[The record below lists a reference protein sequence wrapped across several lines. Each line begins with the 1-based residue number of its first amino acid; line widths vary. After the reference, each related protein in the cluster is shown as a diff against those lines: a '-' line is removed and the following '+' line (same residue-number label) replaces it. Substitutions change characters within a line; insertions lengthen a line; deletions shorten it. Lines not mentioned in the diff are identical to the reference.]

1 MRLQRRKE
9 ESMGFLKKLGYGLL
23 AIVAAVCLFVL
34 LCALNPSLTESISDI
49 LYGDDGNSGL
59 LGGRTAETVVM
70 PSGIMGE
77 VATPVSIT
85 PSEGFD
91 PSNLVPYTNY
101 NGTITTIPDNVLGKS
116 GYNPVTGTGLQLTE
130 TEAKEAKDSID
141 QGSTGSDLNFDPE
154 IYPYYAMLDSK
165 VQKLYKQIYA
175 SACDLVSSFE
185 PCVEVNTD
193 QVQYAFEAVFA
204 DHPELF
210 YIQTA
215 YTEKY
220 TADKKVVEIDLAY
233 YTIAN
238 DLENARAAFDA
249 AATAIEEGA
258 RQYPDAYSREKYVHD
273 YLIQNVVYDASAP
286 LDQSAYSALVNGRSV
301 CAGYAR
307 AFQYVCQKLGIPA
320 YYCAGTSG
328 EDHAWNI
335 VKLGDGYY
343 NVDVTWDDSDPSTY
357 DYFNKTDGDYSG
369 THVRKSLSVYLPA
382 CTGTQYRN
390 LESSAPVVADAGDET
405 ESETSSEEAG
415 DPDHYDPYFDPYINN
430 DPVAPLNYEAEH
442 PENNQNESGSG
453 SGSGSGSTTPSNA
466 AAQLA
471 VYGLKESD
479 ALTTLSDY
487 YNDCKVQLV
496 SCGKG
501 DHCFYNVVPVSL
513 FNTIESEY
521 GKGNYLNGYMNSA
534 LKTIGAT
541 DCNIV
546 IQAQRL
552 GGGYYR
558 IWHNVYVW

>member
-1 MRLQRRKE
+1 
-9 ESMGFLKKLGYGLL
+9 MGFLKKLGYGLL
-23 AIVAAVCLFVL
+23 AIIAAVCLFVL
-34 LCALNPSLTESISDI
+34 LCALNPKLTESLSGI
-49 LYGDDGNSGL
+49 LYGTDGNGGL

-70 PSGIMGE
+70 PSGITGAD
-77 VATPVSIT
+77 VTPVSIT
-85 PSEGFD
+85 PAQGFD

-101 NGTITTIPDNVLGKS
+101 NGTITTIPDNVLGRS
-116 GYNPVTGTGLQLTE
+116 GYNPVTGTGLELTE
-130 TEAKEAKDSID
+130 TQAKETKDSID
-141 QGSTGSDLNFDPE
+141 QGSTGSDLSFDPE
-154 IYPYYAMLDSK
+154 YYPYYAMLDSK

-175 SACDLVSSFE
+175 NARDLVSSFE

-193 QVQYAFEAVFA
+193 QVQYAFEAVFG

-210 YIQTA
+210 YVQTA

-220 TADKKVVEIDLAY
+220 TSDKKVVEIDLAY

-249 AATAIEEGA
+249 AATALEEGA
-258 RQYPDAYSREKYVHD
+258 RQYPDDYSREKYVHD
-273 YLIQNVVYDASAP
+273 TLMQNVVYDASAP
-286 LDQSAYSALVNGRSV
+286 LDQSAYSALVNGKSV

-307 AFQYVCQKLGIPA
+307 AFQYVCQKLGIPT
-320 YYCAGTSG
+320 YYCAGSSG

-335 VKLGDGYY
+335 VKLSDGYY
-343 NVDVTWDDSDPSTY
+343 NVDVTWDDSDPATY

-382 CTGTQYRN
+382 CTGTQFRN
-390 LESSAPVVADAGDET
+390 LESSAPVTEVAEGEEITGETAADAEQST
-405 ESETSSEEAG
+405 SE
-415 DPDHYDPYFDPYINN
+415 HYDPYFDPYINN
-430 DPVAPLNYEAEH
+430 DPVTPLNYEDEH
-442 PENNQNESGSG
+442 PERNQDVSGNGSG
-453 SGSGSGSTTPSNA
+453 SGSGSNSQNPSNA
-466 AAQLA
+466 AAQLG
-471 VYGLKESD
+471 VYGLTENDVITS
-479 ALTTLSDY
+479 LSAY

-501 DHCFYNVVPVSL
+501 DHCFYNVVPASL

-521 GKGNYLNGYMNSA
+521 GRGNYLNGYMNSA

-552 GGGYYR
+552 GAGYYR